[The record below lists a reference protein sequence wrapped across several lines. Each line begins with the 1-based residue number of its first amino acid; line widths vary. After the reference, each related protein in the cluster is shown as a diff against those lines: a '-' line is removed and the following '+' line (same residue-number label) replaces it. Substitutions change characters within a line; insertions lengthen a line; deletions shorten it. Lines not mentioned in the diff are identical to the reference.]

1 MLSMGKFCPKHE
13 KHIVSQATIMKL
25 LTDQSEVSALSV
37 ECVCGLK
44 NSPRNY
50 TGRAWLIRTRLI
62 RRAST

>member
-1 MLSMGKFCPKHE
+1 
-13 KHIVSQATIMKL
+13 MKL
-25 LTDQSEVSALSV
+25 FTDQSEVSALSV

-44 NSPRNY
+44 NSSRNY